1 MKIHHGFNSV
11 SNISNPVI
19 TIGTFDGVHL
29 GHQKIIA
36 YLNEQAEKNGGESAL
51 FTFWPHPKMVLKPD
65 NHGVKLIQSQEEKIE
80 KLRAKG
86 LQNLIIHPFTKEFS
100 QLTAEEFVRD
110 ILVEKLKVKHLVIG
124 YDHQFGKNREGGIE
138 FLKQVAPKY
147 GFDVTEISAEEI
159 NEVNISSTKIR
170 KAIES
175 GEIEIANQYLGEP
188 FSLRGEVVH
197 GLKHGRKFGFPTANL
212 DLNCDFKLLPPDGI
226 YVVKCSTQNHGT
238 FNGILSIGTN
248 PTLGENKDRTVEVY
262 ILDFNE
268 DLYGTILEVDL
279 LHLVRPTLKF
289 ESIEALITQMKA
301 DEVYTR
307 NYFHSLKF

>member
-1 MKIHHGFNSV
+1 MNIHNDFNSV
-11 SNISNPVI
+11 SSIPNPVI

-36 YLNEQAEKNGGESAL
+36 FLNEQAAKYGGESAL
-51 FTFWPHPKMVLKPD
+51 FTFWPHPKMVLNPA
-65 NHGVKLIQSQEEKIE
+65 NHGVKLIQSEDEKME
-80 KLRAKG
+80 KLKLKG
-86 LQNLIIHPFTKEFS
+86 LQNLIVHPFTKEFS

-110 ILVEKLKVKHLVIG
+110 ILVAKLNVKHLVIG

-138 FLKQVAPKY
+138 FLKKVAPTY

-170 KAIES
+170 NAIEN

-197 GLKHGRKFGFPTANL
+197 GQKQGREFGFPTANL

-226 YVVKCSTQNHGT
+226 YVVNVKTAKKER
-238 FNGILSIGTN
+238 FRGILSIGTN
-248 PTLGENKDRTVEVY
+248 PTLGENNDRTVEVY
-262 ILDFNE
+262 ILDYN
-268 DLYGTILEVDL
+268 DGLYGTILEVDL
-279 LHLVRPTLKF
+279 LHFVRPTVKF
-289 ESIEALITQMKA
+289 ESIDALITQMKA

-307 NYFHSLKF
+307 NYFHSL